1 MEYVN
6 HRNFLKKRLII
17 DNVLRVLYLVLHIA
31 IIGILIYSSKYSI
44 NFFTLYLRETSII
57 GCFIL
62 YMIVGMLIGYLF
74 GKLYTKINVEIKR
87 TKALIYFNE
96 HRHLKDNIITIIR
109 NDENE

>member
-6 HRNFLKKRLII
+6 YRNFLKKRLII

-31 IIGILIYSSKYSI
+31 IIDILIYSSKYLI
-44 NFFTLYLRETSII
+44 NFFTLYLGKASLTV
-57 GCFIL
+57 CFIL
-62 YMIVGMLIGYLF
+62 YTIVGMIIGYLF
-74 GKLYTKINVEIKR
+74 GKLYTKINAEIKR

-96 HRHLKDNIITIIR
+96 HRHLKDNVITIIR

>member
-6 HRNFLKKRLII
+6 CRNFLKKRLVI

-31 IIGILIYSSKYSI
+31 TIGILLYSGKYLI
-44 NFFTLYLRETSII
+44 KFFTLYLGKASLTV
-57 GCFIL
+57 CFML

-74 GKLYTKINVEIKR
+74 GKIYTKVNVEIKR

-96 HRHLKDNIITIIR
+96 HRHLKDNVITIIR

>member
-6 HRNFLKKRLII
+6 YRNFLKKRLVV

-31 IIGILIYSSKYSI
+31 IIGILISSGKYSLNI
-44 NFFTLYLRETSII
+44 FTLYLGKAALTV
-57 GCFIL
+57 CFIL
-62 YMIVGMLIGYLF
+62 YTIVGMIIGYLF
-74 GKLYTKINVEIKR
+74 GKIYTKVNVDIKR

-96 HRHLKDNIITIIR
+96 HRHLRDNMKTIIR

>member
-6 HRNFLKKRLII
+6 YRNFLKKRLVI

-31 IIGILIYSSKYSI
+31 TIGILIYSCKYSI
-44 NFFTLYLRETSII
+44 NFFTLYLGKASLTV
-57 GCFIL
+57 CFIL
-62 YMIVGMLIGYLF
+62 YTIVGMIIGYLF
-74 GKLYTKINVEIKR
+74 GKIYTKVNVEIKR

>member
-6 HRNFLKKRLII
+6 YRNFLKKRLVI

-31 IIGILIYSSKYSI
+31 IIDILIYSSKYLI
-44 NFFTLYLRETSII
+44 NFFTLYLGESSIT

-62 YMIVGMLIGYLF
+62 YIMVGGLIGYLF

>member
-6 HRNFLKKRLII
+6 YRNFLKKRLVI
-17 DNVLRVLYLVLHIA
+17 DNVLRVLYLVLYIA
-31 IIGILIYSSKYSI
+31 TIGILTSSFKYSLNI
-44 NFFTLYLRETSII
+44 FTLYLGKATLTV
-57 GCFIL
+57 CFML

-74 GKLYTKINVEIKR
+74 RKIYTKVNVEIKR

-96 HRHLKDNIITIIR
+96 HRHLKDNVITIIR

>member
-6 HRNFLKKRLII
+6 YRIFLKKRLVI

-31 IIGILIYSSKYSI
+31 IIDILIYSSKYSI
-44 NFFTLYLRETSII
+44 NMFTLYLGKAALTV
-57 GCFIL
+57 CFIL
-62 YMIVGMLIGYLF
+62 YMIVGMSVGYLF

-87 TKALIYFNE
+87 TKELIYFNE

>member
-6 HRNFLKKRLII
+6 YRNFLKKRLNI

-31 IIGILIYSSKYSI
+31 TIGILIYSCKYSI
-44 NFFTLYLRETSII
+44 NFFTLYLGKASLTV
-57 GCFIL
+57 CFIL
-62 YMIVGMLIGYLF
+62 YTIVGMIIGYLF
-74 GKLYTKINVEIKR
+74 GKIYTKVNVEIKR